1 MGGLGSLTNYLLFL
15 FRARRSLEHNRRL
28 WKINCK
34 VSLLV
39 SIFSLKN
46 IIIKYINKKALTVNS
61 SDIVSLEH
69 HFIALLNT
77 SHHLRVLLQ

>member
-15 FRARRSLEHNRRL
+15 FRARRRLGHNRRL

-39 SIFSLKN
+39 SPLKKK

-61 SDIVSLEH
+61 SDIASLEH